1 MCLGEEMAR
10 PALIEAVAAGDMGAV
25 RSLLAGG
32 ARVNAA
38 TRTGKTALIEAAE
51 RGSVDATRLLIAAKA
66 DLNVSDR
73 GVGTAL
79 EAPNAPGIPRWPPC
93 FAKRATQT
101 SGRSIGDTVCV
112 RPWKGDGYCGVVAA
126 VSEGEYRLRVTA
138 VIGCRDGCAAR
149 ADCSAGRPV
158 GGSEGLTEGR
168 YDRVPTSCL
177 THTGVKL

>member
-1 MCLGEEMAR
+1 MAR
-10 PALIEAVAAGDMGAV
+10 PPLIAAVAAGDMGAV

-51 RGSVDATRLLIAAKA
+51 RGSVDAMRLLIAAEA
-66 DLNVSDR
+66 ELDVSDR

-79 EAPNAPGIPRWPPC
+79 EAAERVGHTEVAAMLRE
-93 FAKRATQT
+93 AGART
-101 SGRSIGDTVCV
+101 SGRSVGDTVCV

-126 VSEGEYRLRVTA
+126 ISEGEYRLRVTE

-149 ADCSAGRPV
+149 VDCSAGRPV
-158 GGSEGLTEGR
+158 GGSQGVQQGDTIAI
-168 YDRVPTSCL
+168 PTSCL
-177 THTGVKL
+177 THTGVKF